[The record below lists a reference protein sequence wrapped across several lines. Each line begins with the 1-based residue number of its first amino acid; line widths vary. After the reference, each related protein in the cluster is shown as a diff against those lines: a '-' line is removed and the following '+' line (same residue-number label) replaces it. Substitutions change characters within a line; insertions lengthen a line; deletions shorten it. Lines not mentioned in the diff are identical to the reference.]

1 MIDDIEEIDEREF
14 DDIQADKRNKALI
27 KAFNG
32 LATALN
38 NKDDKAVVV
47 AFNNQADKME
57 KLVSAIQDIPKPEVK
72 VDLNPKEF
80 VTSVQKICED
90 IVASNNKV
98 IEALEN
104 RLLPE
109 SFVLVKGW
117 NGATESVK
125 VNYKPANQ
133 IAIKK

>member
-1 MIDDIEEIDEREF
+1 MGKEFDIEDEKFETLL
-14 DDIQADKRNKALI
+14 ADKRHRELTNALKNI
-27 KAFNG
+27 SIH
-32 LATALN
+32 LS
-38 NKDDKAVVV
+38 NKDDNELA
-47 AFNNQADKME
+47 AAINDQASKIGD
-57 KLVSAIQDIPKPEVK
+57 LVSVMLNAPKPEVK

-109 SFVLVKGW
+109 SFVLVKVW